1 MPSSVQ
7 PFIWGSALW
16 ALALVAVLL
25 GVEPFG
31 LDRATALGTCIAAL
45 ILGTLGFVYL
55 WPRHEAA
62 PPQE

>member
-1 MPSSVQ
+1 MPASVK

-16 ALALVAVLL
+16 ALVLVAVLL

-31 LDRATALGTCIAAL
+31 MDRATALGTCIAAL

-55 WPRHEAA
+55 WPRPGAA
-62 PPQE
+62 SRQE